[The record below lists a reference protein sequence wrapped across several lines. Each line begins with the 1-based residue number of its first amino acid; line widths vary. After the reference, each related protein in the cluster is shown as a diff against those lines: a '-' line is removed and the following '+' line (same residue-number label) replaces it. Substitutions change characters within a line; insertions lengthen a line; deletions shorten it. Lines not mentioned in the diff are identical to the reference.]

1 MTTCIELARDESSA
15 VISPIGASLVSFTV
29 GDRPIVVSMEAFDG
43 AVLAPWPN
51 RIDGGRF
58 DFDGIEHR
66 LPITEPEHDTAL
78 HGLVADV
85 DWTVAERTE
94 SSVRLEYALAPSE
107 GYPFPFSLS
116 VSYDLAEAGLRISAS
131 AVNTGSVRAPF
142 GFGFHPW
149 LSPGGISL
157 SPGGASDAAP
167 VDGVADAPT
176 PTADG
181 ATGKPA
187 HTACTSTPGLV
198 DSAQLLIPATT
209 WYETDDRLIPT
220 KVRPFDDGTVIPADH
235 VADESACIV
244 CKDFRALRSIGGAV
258 LDDAFGAP
266 RRGPGGWS
274 RARLRGADDCEIII
288 GMGPEFRTW
297 QVCTGDGL
305 DPEMARRAIAIE
317 PMTCPPNAFATG
329 ESGEDFD
336 TVGPGEELSVAWSI
350 SLEAS
355 GESADAGADG
365 TEGAGADSNA
375 DTDGAA

>member
-15 VISPIGASLVSFTV
+15 VISPIGASLLSFTV
-29 GDRPIVVSMEAFDG
+29 GDRPVVVAMEAFDG

-58 DFDGIEHR
+58 DFDGTGHR
-66 LPITEPEHDTAL
+66 LPITEPERDTAL

-85 DWTVAERTE
+85 AWTVAERTE
-94 SSVRLEYALAPSE
+94 SAVRLEYALAQSE

-149 LSPGGISL
+149 LSPGG
-157 SPGGASDAAP
+157 GADAAA
-167 VDGVADAPT
+167 VDG
-176 PTADG
+176 
-181 ATGKPA
+181 
-187 HTACTSTPGLV
+187 
-198 DSAQLLIPATT
+198 AQLLIPATT

-220 KVRPFDDGTVIPADH
+220 GVRPFDDGTAVPADH
-235 VADESACIV
+235 VADEAACLV
-244 CKDFRALRSIGGAV
+244 CKDFRALRSIRGAV

-266 RRGPGGWS
+266 RRGPDGWS
-274 RARLRGADDCEIII
+274 RARLKRVDDRESVI

-305 DPEMARRAIAIE
+305 DPELARRAIAIE
-317 PMTCPPNAFATG
+317 PMTCPPNAFAAG
-329 ESGEDFD
+329 EPGEDFD
-336 TVGPGEELSVAWSI
+336 VVGPGEELSVAWSI

-355 GESADAGADG
+355 GEPADVD
-365 TEGAGADSNA
+365 A
-375 DTDGAA
+375 DTDGAV

>member
-51 RIDGGRF
+51 RMDGGRF

-66 LPITEPEHDTAL
+66 LPITEPERDTAL

-116 VSYDLAEAGLRISAS
+116 VSYDLAEAGLHISAS

-149 LSPGGISL
+149 LSPGE
-157 SPGGASDAAP
+157 GADAGAGADAAAAEGDAGAP
-167 VDGVADAPT
+167 VHSADTSAP
-176 PTADG
+176 G
-181 ATGKPA
+181 F
-187 HTACTSTPGLV
+187 V
-198 DSAQLLIPATT
+198 DDAQLLIPATT

-220 KVRPFDDGTVIPADH
+220 GLRPFDDGTVIPADH
-235 VADESACIV
+235 VADESACIM

-266 RRGPGGWS
+266 RRGPDGWS

-317 PMTCPPNAFATG
+317 PMTCPPNAFAAG
-329 ESGEDFD
+329 EPGEDFD
-336 TVGPGEELSVAWSI
+336 AVGPGEELSVAWSI
-350 SLEAS
+350 SLETS